1 MNAAGLRQQ
10 AGGLLR
16 RPAPGACAPRLPGL
30 AAAPRGAGSG
40 RWARLQTPRSAADAG
55 ALGGDVPQQPPPA
68 EEEQPYEYKPF
79 ARLRER
85 NPYRLLGVSR
95 EASFEEIQDAR
106 NYLYEQYKWHEPSRE
121 AIELAFDSL
130 LQKHLSG
137 RFKFGFR
144 PPRTGRR
151 TDVIGE
157 RRSGLLDAAVAL
169 LDPTVTTRTLIN
181 EGAVFGAFALWVLFS
196 SDQSFPL
203 AGAFAYSVYQFQSK
217 RVRRDP
223 EGPFLGG
230 NAIVGAILSTLAC
243 LAVACAVM
251 AVLTGPLTAV
261 LGQSSRQV
269 GGFITI
275 AVMGAV
281 GIYLK

>member
-1 MNAAGLRQQ
+1 MHAAQ
-10 AGGLLR
+10 
-16 RPAPGACAPRLPGL
+16 PL
-30 AAAPRGAGSG
+30 AAAAVRGVKRASQDQVG
-40 RWARLQTPRSAADAG
+40 AADAG
-55 ALGGDVPQQPPPA
+55 TLGDMGNSEEPA
-68 EEEQPYEYKPF
+68 YEYKPF
-79 ARLRER
+79 SRLRER
-85 NPYRLLGVSR
+85 DPYRLLGVSR
-95 EASFEEIQDAR
+95 DASFEEVQDAR

-121 AIELAFDSL
+121 AIELAFDAL
-130 LQKHLSG
+130 LQKHLHG

-144 PPRTGRR
+144 PPSTGRR
-151 TDVIGE
+151 SDVVGE
-157 RRSGLLDAAVAL
+157 RRFTLWDRAMSLF
-169 LDPTVTTRTLIN
+169 DPTVTTRTLVN

-203 AGAFAYSVYQFQSK
+203 AAAFAYSVYQFQSK
-217 RVRRDP
+217 RVKRNPD
-223 EGPFLGG
+223 GPFFGG
-230 NAIVGAILSTLAC
+230 NAIVGAIFSTLCC

-251 AVLTGPLTAV
+251 AVLTTPLTVV